1 MNCGGEALSVVEEN
15 FLAASDLAGRE
26 GEGGACGLGVAPPPY
41 QCEVRSTRNPA
52 HAAVGSARP
61 IAAGALGKKT
71 LTGGTTTQ
79 QRTSEPREETGEA
92 DGGPRLSG
100 AHGGESTGR
109 AREVKLGR
117 AGEIGPGR
125 FC

>member
-1 MNCGGEALSVVEEN
+1 MRFRS
-15 FLAASDLAGRE
+15 R
-26 GEGGACGLGVAPPPY
+26 PTPY

-79 QRTSEPREETGEA
+79 QRTSEPREETGET